1 MRRDTALAGIV
12 SVFVLTLGIGA
23 PAQGAEAPGEAPFA
37 LSTMISQGLDVL
49 ARRALP
55 LLISMAAIGVLTMA
69 LQQAIKDMLRL
80 HVGFNRRRFEGW
92 ADAEAASGDARR
104 QLLTLALGGTRRTAT
119 ASLPDEALFELSIA
133 ALTAQLSSAAKF
145 ALAFPE
151 AHEPALRL
159 AVGPL
164 GDTDVGTLVAVTAAE
179 HARIA
184 AGDPITPTHEAQL
197 SSAEEARTRLSYLI
211 DRRMDAF
218 QVEATSRWEHRNKQ
232 AAFFLSALLALA
244 AIGVYVV
251 SYQYWTPLSK
261 PQVAALGLMVPLA
274 ALVAGFVAPVAKDL
288 VTALQ
293 SVRGTR

>member
-1 MRRDTALAGIV
+1 MRRETALAGIV
-12 SVFVLTLGIGA
+12 SVFVLTSGIGA
-23 PAQGAEAPGEAPFA
+23 PAQGAEAPAGAPFA

-49 ARRALP
+49 ARRAMP

-80 HVGFNRRRFEGW
+80 HVGFNRRRFDGW
-92 ADAEAASGDARR
+92 AGAEAASAHARR
-104 QLLTLALGGTRRTAT
+104 QLLTLALGGTRRAT
-119 ASLPDEALFELSIA
+119 TSLPDEALFELSIA
-133 ALTAQLSSAAKF
+133 ALTAQLASAAKF

-151 AHEPALRL
+151 AHQAALRL

-164 GDTDVGTLVAVTAAE
+164 GDTDVGTLVAATAAE
-179 HARIA
+179 RARIA
-184 AGDPITPTHEAQL
+184 AGDPVTPAHEAQL

-218 QVEATSRWEHRNKQ
+218 QVESTSRWEHRNKQ
-232 AAFFLSALLALA
+232 AAFLLSALLALA